1 MRCVTSALFGSK
13 PGRDGKQLY
22 VAVGI
27 GVEIVVADDE
37 DEDDVEVVDETTT
50 KLLCSN
56 NNAPKH
62 PMAPTNKKCSN
73 HRRVLAD
80 VHRSP

>member
-1 MRCVTSALFGSK
+1 MRCVISALFGSK

-22 VAVGI
+22 VAVG
-27 GVEIVVADDE
+27 VVVVVTEDDE
-37 DEDDVEVVDETTT
+37 DEDGTTTTT
-50 KLLCSN
+50 KLLCN
-56 NNAPKH
+56 NSNAPKH